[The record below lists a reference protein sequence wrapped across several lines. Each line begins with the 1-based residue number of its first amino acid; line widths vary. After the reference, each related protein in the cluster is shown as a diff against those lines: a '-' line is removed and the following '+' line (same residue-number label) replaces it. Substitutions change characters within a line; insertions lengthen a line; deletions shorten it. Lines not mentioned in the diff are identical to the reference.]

1 MLALEV
7 AYPKPTETLY
17 SYTVLVL
24 IHTCVTKVYSLS
36 VCIMYGL
43 HKDIG
48 DLLTSSLFGKVWLHC
63 LLSEFVR
70 LAH

>member
-24 IHTCVTKVYSLS
+24 IHTCVTKVYSL
-36 VCIMYGL
+36 CL
-43 HKDIG
+43 HN
-48 DLLTSSLFGKVWLHC
+48 VWIAQGYWG
-63 LLSEFVR
+63 S
-70 LAH
+70 AHL